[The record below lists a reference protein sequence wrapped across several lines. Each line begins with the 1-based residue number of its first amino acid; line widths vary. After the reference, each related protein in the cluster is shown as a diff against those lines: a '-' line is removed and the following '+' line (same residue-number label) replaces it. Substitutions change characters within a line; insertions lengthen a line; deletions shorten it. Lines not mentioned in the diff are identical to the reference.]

1 MILVQLLSFMPT
13 KNNLENLTTIQKF
26 EVSLFSSMHIL
37 PSINDPDPLK
47 TEAYM
52 KRLTKFPLGNNYTW
66 TTG

>member
-1 MILVQLLSFMPT
+1 MPI

-26 EVSLFSSMHIL
+26 EVSLFSYMHIL

-47 TEAYM
+47 PEAYM
-52 KRLTKFPLGNNYTW
+52 KRLRKFPLANNYTW